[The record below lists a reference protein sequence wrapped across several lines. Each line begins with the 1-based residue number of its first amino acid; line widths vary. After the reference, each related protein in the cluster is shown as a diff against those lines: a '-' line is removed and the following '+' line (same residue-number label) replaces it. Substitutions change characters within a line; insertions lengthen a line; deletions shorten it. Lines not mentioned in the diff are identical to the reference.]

1 MLHVYPNNSVEF
13 MIMNKE
19 KNDRAMSFEK
29 NIIML
34 FIKVMF
40 GSRKILRKEKKCK
53 GKLFFH
59 V

>member
-1 MLHVYPNNSVEF
+1 MMLHVYPNNSVEF

-53 GKLFFH
+53 GK
-59 V
+59 

>member
-1 MLHVYPNNSVEF
+1 MSEAMMLHVYPNNSVEF
-13 MIMNKE
+13 LIMNKE

-40 GSRKILRKEKKCK
+40 GS
-53 GKLFFH
+53 GKY
-59 V
+59 